1 MSRPTAVFSSTGT
14 SSSLRQSSIH
24 PLSSQQSSP
33 LAARIASK
41 RLELENLRQLRDVSG
56 ALASQM
62 EALEEKL
69 STLKDGTEAVACVMA
84 NWGNVLSAISM
95 ASSESTQTYIDTE
108 YAEANC
114 GYLAKVAAASER
126 DHDAKETEKDEQNTP
141 PLPSTLVR
149 IPAEQSGT
157 SRTTGEDHPAK
168 A

>member
-69 STLKDGTEAVACVMA
+69 TTLKDGTEAVACVMA

-95 ASSESTQTYIDTE
+95 ASS
-108 YAEANC
+108 
-114 GYLAKVAAASER
+114 KVAAASER
-126 DHDAKETEKDEQNTP
+126 DPDTQGKETEKDGQRPP

-149 IPAEQSGT
+149 IPAEQTDT
-157 SRTTGEDHPAK
+157 SRRTEGDHPGRA
-168 A
+168 

>member
-14 SSSLRQSSIH
+14 SSSLRQSSVP

-33 LAARIASK
+33 LVARIASK

-69 STLKDGTEAVACVMA
+69 TTLKDGTEAVACVMA

-95 ASSESTQTYIDTE
+95 AST
-108 YAEANC
+108 
-114 GYLAKVAAASER
+114 KVAAASER
-126 DHDAKETEKDEQNTP
+126 DPDMQGKESEKDGQKP
-141 PLPSTLVR
+141 PSLPSTLVR
-149 IPAEQSGT
+149 IPAEQPGT
-157 SRTTGEDHPAK
+157 SPRTEVDHPGK

>member
-1 MSRPTAVFSSTGT
+1 MSRPTPVFSSSGA

-62 EALEEKL
+62 EALDQKL

-95 ASSESTQTYIDTE
+95 ASTR
-108 YAEANC
+108 
-114 GYLAKVAAASER
+114 VAAASER
-126 DHDAKETEKDEQNTP
+126 DHDAKEIEKDEQNAP

-149 IPAEQSGT
+149 IPADQSCT
-157 SRTTGEDHPAK
+157 SRTIGEDHPAR